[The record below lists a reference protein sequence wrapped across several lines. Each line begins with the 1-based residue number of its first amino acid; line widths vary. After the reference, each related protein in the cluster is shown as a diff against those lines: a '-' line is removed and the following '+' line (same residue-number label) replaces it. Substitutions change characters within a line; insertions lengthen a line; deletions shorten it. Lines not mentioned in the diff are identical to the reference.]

1 MVESQRTNVLS
12 LPCAHESKSP
22 CGDRVLLLS
31 DPISHLLRRQI
42 EQLAPSRASILIIGE
57 TGTGKEIAAR
67 QIHEHSART
76 GPFIAVNCGAFS
88 ESLAEAELFGHE
100 SGAFTGAQRA
110 REGWFEAASG
120 GTLFLDEIGDMPPS
134 LQVKLLRVL
143 QEKQVVRLGAR
154 TPIAVD
160 VRVIAATNVALE
172 EAVAA
177 GRFRRDLYYRLN
189 VASIRLRPLRERRG
203 DILPLALHF
212 IEIYRQARDIDGV
225 RLSPAAAKRLVN
237 YDWPGNVRELENV
250 MHCAAILC
258 RGGVVGLDHLRPP
271 LGEPIGD
278 TPAPSDHAGEGLD
291 GIATLQEGLQQLLA
305 SDRQPIFESVARLM
319 LTTALAHCQGNQVQT
334 AKRLG
339 ISRNVLRSQL
349 KRYGLLAP
357 AAQEEDAMPQ

>member
-22 CGDRVLLLS
+22 RGDGPLLLS

-67 QIHEHSART
+67 QIHEHSGRV
-76 GPFIAVNCGAFS
+76 GPFIAVNCGAFN

-110 REGWFEAASG
+110 REGWFEAADG
-120 GTLFLDEIGDMPPS
+120 GTLFLDEIGDMPLS

-143 QEKQVVRLGAR
+143 QEKQVVRIGAR

-177 GRFRRDLYYRLN
+177 GRFRRDLYYRLK
-189 VASIRLRPLRERRG
+189 VASIRLRPLRERPA
-203 DILPLALHF
+203 DILPLARHF
-212 IEIYRQARDIDGV
+212 LEIYRPTHHAHPIQ
-225 RLSPAAAKRLVN
+225 LTPAAADRLMN
-237 YDWPGNVRELENV
+237 HTWPGNIRELENA
-250 MHCAAILC
+250 MHYAVITCRDGRVEPDDLC
-258 RGGVVGLDHLRPP
+258 PSVGESAGLTSLPASGRGDELGGVAKV
-271 LGEPIGD
+271 
-278 TPAPSDHAGEGLD
+278 
-291 GIATLQEGLQQLLA
+291 QEGLQQLLA
-305 SDRQPIFESVARLM
+305 SEPQPIFESVARLM
-319 LTTALAHCQGNQVQT
+319 LTAALAHCKGNQVQT

-349 KRYGLLAP
+349 RRYGLLGVP
-357 AAQEEDAMPQ
+357 AQDLS